1 MLNLI
6 IGRAGTGKTNY
17 ILNEIKQKMELGE
30 TNMILLV
37 PEQYSHDAERQLC
50 HVCGDTLSLHAEVL
64 SFTGLSRRMLAE
76 SGIRAVETLDSGGQI
91 LLIHRAL
98 EAVAS
103 SLRVFGLKKMRT
115 EILQRLLE
123 TITEFKTRKL
133 TPRMLEKAAETVGNP
148 LAEKIYDFALIY
160 DAYNSMLSTHGADA
174 AERLEI
180 LTEKIRESSN
190 NYESGIYFDGFND
203 FTAQELSVIE
213 ELLKK
218 DANITV
224 CLTLDPNDESDV
236 FKLPAETVSQLKR
249 LAKNMAV
256 TQLEVTAPNQNSSTR
271 VPELKHLEKNLF
283 TENLTEYKEPSAPA
297 PAESSTAVASTQP
310 RQTQTEQN
318 TATSPIIIYSAR
330 NRYEECS
337 VAAATI
343 WKLVRSGYRWHDI
356 AVMSRNWEE
365 YDSTCENVF
374 DKYGIPYLSSGK
386 SDILTKSPIA
396 LIVAALEIVTSGYEY
411 NHVFKYLKTGLT
423 NVANDDIALLENYIL
438 KWQIRGYYWQ
448 KDWKMPPSGYGHTE
462 KGDEELLLKV
472 NNLRKQII
480 HPIEKLKQGI
490 KGETLV
496 TVKLKAVYDF
506 LLAISLPDK
515 LLEKSDD
522 LNLRGEK
529 RLADEYTQLL
539 DIIMGALDQMHLIL
553 GDREVSDNEFKK
565 LLTLV
570 LTEQDVGVIPL
581 SLDSVALGSMMMSRR
596 RDLRALIIL
605 GATDDSLPTL
615 VKSSGALSDSERLD
629 LKKVIPDIPAGLE
642 ERYQKEMNMLYST
655 LTLPSEKLYLMY
667 QTGEGKRRASIIT
680 NICKMFNIEEETLQ
694 KEQYMS
700 AAEIP
705 YRELMLQNEG
715 YNTLPHRENLSKDV
729 AHLVYGGQ
737 ISLSATGADR
747 YYSCPYKHFLQDG
760 LRIRPRT
767 LAEFDAASAGNFIH
781 FVLDGVFSEIT
792 KGKKNKDNK
801 ENGGSGEPDE
811 NLWRKLTKEYCEKFV
826 SEVLH
831 DFEGKSARF
840 IHLFRRFE
848 ADVDYIVDDM
858 LSELKISK
866 FKPINLEMNMSLLS
880 KTQKGFID
888 RVDGYELDGKFYL
901 RVIDYKTRKQV
912 YKFELSEVLRG
923 RDMQMLIYLSALK
936 KYGAEFYGKSEV
948 LPSGVLYVPAR
959 DVIISTP
966 RNTPQEEI
974 DRQREESKR
983 RSGLVLNQD
992 EIIEAMESGEV
1003 KKFLPVEKSRKK
1015 DSPTEFGKNFVSNT
1029 QMDKLFNHVDY
1040 MMESAKNEILG
1051 GVVDCK
1057 PYYKNETDNACTYC
1071 EYLSVCGF
1079 DETRGDT
1086 RKYAPKLSPEEVW
1099 SAL

>member
-17 ILNEIKQKMELGE
+17 IMNEIKQKMESGE
-30 TNMILLV
+30 TDMILLV

-50 HVCGDTLSLHAEVL
+50 RVCGDALSLHAEVL
-64 SFTGLSRRMLAE
+64 SFTGLSRRTLAE
-76 SGIRAVETLDSGGQI
+76 SGIRAAETLDSGGQI
-91 LLIHRAL
+91 LLIYRVL
-98 EAVAS
+98 QAVAS

-133 TPRMLEKAAETVGNP
+133 TPRMLEKAAATVGTP
-148 LAEKIYDFALIY
+148 LADKIHDFALIY

-174 AERLEI
+174 SERLEI
-180 LTEKIRESSN
+180 LAENIRESSN
-190 NYESGIYFDGFND
+190 SYKSGIYFDGFND

-218 DANITV
+218 GANITV
-224 CLTLDPNDESDV
+224 CLTLDKNDDSEV
-236 FKLPAETVSQLKR
+236 FKLPAETASQLKR
-249 LAKNMAV
+249 LANNV
-256 TQLEVTAPNQNSSTR
+256 TITSLEVNTPSRHTSARAS
-271 VPELKHLEKNLF
+271 ELKHLERHLF
-283 TENLTEYKEPSAPA
+283 SENITKFIKQQAPLSI
-297 PAESSTAVASTQP
+297 EKSKSTP
-310 RQTQTEQN
+310 
-318 TATSPIIIYSAR
+318 PITIYSAQ

-337 VAAATI
+337 IAAAAI
-343 WKLVRSGYRWHDI
+343 WELVRSGYRWRDI
-356 AVMSRNWEE
+356 AVMSRTWEE
-365 YDSTCENVF
+365 YNSTCGNVF
-374 DKYGIPYLSSGK
+374 EKYGIPYFSSDK

-396 LIVAALEIVTSGYEY
+396 LIVAALEITTSGYEY
-411 NHVFKYLKTGLT
+411 NNAFKYLKTGLA
-423 NVANDDIALLENYIL
+423 NVANDDISLLENYVL

-472 NNLRKQII
+472 NSLRKQII
-480 HPIEKLKQGI
+480 LPLEKLKQGI

-496 TVKLKAVYDF
+496 TAKLQALYDF
-506 LLAISLPDK
+506 LLAISLPEK
-515 LLEKSDD
+515 LLAKADD
-522 LNLRGEK
+522 LNRRGEK

-553 GDREVSDNEFKK
+553 GDREVSANEFKK

-596 RDLRALIIL
+596 RDLKALIIL

-615 VKSSGALSDSERLD
+615 VKSSGVLSDSERLD
-629 LKKVIPDIPAGLE
+629 LKQAIPDIPAGLE
-642 ERYQKEMNMLYST
+642 ERYHKEMNMLYST
-655 LTLPSEKLYLMY
+655 LTLPSENLYLMY

-680 NICKMFNIEEETLQ
+680 NICKMFNIEEEIPQ

-705 YRELMLQNEG
+705 YRELMMQSKGFNA
-715 YNTLPHRENLSKDV
+715 LPPRKNLSKDV
-729 AHLVYGGQ
+729 AALVYGEQ
-737 ISLSATGADR
+737 ISLSATRADR
-747 YYSCPYKHFLQDG
+747 YYSCPYKHFLQNG
-760 LRIRPRT
+760 LHIRPRT

-792 KGKKNKDNK
+792 ASKESK
-801 ENGGSGEPDE
+801 ENGITINKEIDE
-811 NLWRKLTKEYCEKFV
+811 MLWRELTKKYCDRFV
-826 SEVLH
+826 SETLQN
-831 DFEGKSARF
+831 FEGKSARF

-848 ADVDYIVDDM
+848 SDVDYIVDDM
-858 LSELKISK
+858 LSELKSSK
-866 FKPINLEMNMSLLS
+866 FMPINLELNISLLS

-888 RVDGYELDGKFYL
+888 RVDGYELDGKLYL
-901 RVIDYKTRKQV
+901 RVIDYKTRKQA
-912 YKFELSEVLRG
+912 YRFELSEVLRG
-923 RDMQMLIYLSALK
+923 RDMQMLIYLSALQ
-936 KYGAEFYGKSEV
+936 KYGAKLYKRNEV
-948 LPSGVLYVPAR
+948 FPSGVLYVPAR

-1003 KKFLPVEKSRKK
+1003 KKFLPVKKSRKK
-1015 DSPTEFGKNFVSNT
+1015 DSLVEYGENFISNI
-1029 QMDKLFNHVDY
+1029 QMDKLFKHVDN
-1040 MMESAKNEILG
+1040 MMENAKSEILNG
-1051 GVVDCK
+1051 RIDCK
-1057 PYYKNETDNACTYC
+1057 PYYKSETDNACTYC
-1071 EYLSVCGF
+1071 DYQSVCGF
-1079 DETRGDT
+1079 DEAGGDS